1 MINFE
6 LSEGLKNMDQLTK
19 GLAQGF
25 LRPISRKY
33 DLQEHD
39 DIPELDQLAG
49 LMGGGG
55 SKKDDATKGTP
66 AEGGDVMSSFLSADS
81 SDNTIK
87 NGGQMTAIVTVSNV
101 AWGCCGLML
110 ALPGAGLGNA
120 AIQSVATPEQK
131 ARFGKVYAGMAIT
144 EPTTGSDSSA
154 VSTTA
159 KLDGDEWVLNGEK
172 IFVTAG
178 KRCNTVVVWATLDKS
193 QGKAA
198 IKSFV
203 VPKGTPGMELV
214 RLEKKMGIRASDT
227 AAFRFDN
234 CRIPKDNILGSAE
247 VADTEEARKKAFGGV
262 MQTFDNTRPMV
273 AAMGFG
279 VGQAAIDMAK
289 DMLKKEGVEFDYK
302 KRLYN
307 CSATQAEMYKMEA
320 DIEASRLLAL
330 KAAWMADNKMPN
342 SKEASMS
349 KAKAGRSGSY
359 VALKA
364 VELCQ
369 SLGYCTDDLL
379 EKFARD
385 SKINDIYEGTQQIQQ
400 LIVARNVLGLS
411 SKELK

>member
-1 MINFE
+1 MINLE

-19 GLAQGF
+19 GLAEGF

-33 DLQEHD
+33 DENEHA
-39 DIPELDQLAG
+39 DIPELEQLAG
-49 LMGGGG
+49 LMGGGA
-55 SKKDDATKGTP
+55 KKDKKEDSEDSGD
-66 AEGGDVMSSFLSADS
+66 GGDVMSSFLSNDDGS
-81 SDNTIK
+81 TGIK
-87 NGGQMTAIVTVSNV
+87 NGGQMTSIVTVGNV
-101 AWGCCGLML
+101 AWGCNGLML

-144 EPTTGSDSSA
+144 EPGTGSDSSG

-159 KLDGDEWVLNGEK
+159 ELDGDEWVLNGEK

-193 QGKAA
+193 KGKAA

-214 RLEKKMGIRASDT
+214 RLEKKLGIRASDT
-227 AAFRFDN
+227 AAFRFEN

-279 VGQAAIDMAK
+279 VGKASIDLSK
-289 DMLKKEGVEFDYK
+289 ELLEKEGVEFDYK
-302 KRLYN
+302 KRPYN
-307 CSATQAEMYKMEA
+307 NSAVQTEMYRMEA

-359 VALKA
+359 ASLKA

-369 SLGYCTDDLL
+369 SLGYSTDHLL